1 MQDIFYQ
8 NINLWITFRNFNVE
22 EPNMSRIEEQ
32 LTRMDIK
39 LPTPLV
45 LLSENRTSAIQVGK
59 ILYLSGHGAALL
71 DDETVKRRG
80 KVDLDITEAEAY
92 ATARALA
99 IKMIST
105 IKHHIGDLDRVEQV
119 VKILGMI
126 NAHPDFERQNKVL
139 NGASDLFFEVFGSKI
154 GCHAR
159 SSVGVDSLVDRQPV
173 EIEGTFLI
181 RD

>member
-1 MQDIFYQ
+1 MA
-8 NINLWITFRNFNVE
+8 
-22 EPNMSRIEEQ
+22 RIEA
-32 LTRMDIK
+32 K
-39 LPTPLV
+39 LAEMGIALPAPLV
-45 LLSENRTSAIQVGK
+45 LPSANRTSAVQVGDL
-59 ILYLSGHGAALL
+59 LYLSGHGAALL
-71 DDETVKRRG
+71 EDSGVKRRG

-99 IKMIST
+99 IKMIAT
-105 IKHHIGDLDRVEQV
+105 LKHHIHDLDRVLRV

-139 NGASDLFFEVFGSKI
+139 NGASDLFFEVFGPDI

-159 SSVGVDSLVDRQPV
+159 SSVGVEGLVDRQPV
-173 EIEGTFLI
+173 EIEGTFHIAPDPVRRAPDPLR